1 MTEIM
6 KSRCHRFQCSLRTLM
21 LVVLLASIVMS
32 WVAVEIQ
39 AAKRQR
45 EAVEAIVKLG
55 GEVDGDGEFHRF
67 GVPYHRSH
75 CGFEFQESR
84 GPRWLRNLLGVD
96 IFAEVSAVIMENEQ
110 VTDGDLEHLKALKDL
125 KCLVVDGTCISDDG
139 LKHLEGLSQL
149 EVLNLR
155 GTQVTNQGVKRLKQ
169 ALPNCKIQR

>member
-1 MTEIM
+1 MRLSTEMTSAS
-6 KSRCHRFQCSLRTLM
+6 KSPRRRWFQYSLRTLM

-84 GPRWLRNLLGVD
+84 GPRWLAQTYL
-96 IFAEVSAVIMENEQ
+96 
-110 VTDGDLEHLKALKDL
+110 AL
-125 KCLVVDGTCISDDG
+125 TF
-139 LKHLEGLSQL
+139 SQ
-149 EVLNLR
+149 R
-155 GTQVTNQGVKRLKQ
+155 FPQ
-169 ALPNCKIQR
+169 